1 MSKYF
6 YIILFIL
13 LLAGWVYLSRSHRQ
27 KTNLVQKV
35 NTLQTGK
42 YTDITS
48 DQLYAMLKNKDFY
61 FVNVHIP
68 YEGEIEKTDA
78 FIPYNELDKNLD
90 KLPKDKNAKIVLYC
104 RSGRMSEEAAR
115 KLTELG
121 YTNVYNHILGMHDW
135 QAKGYQFL
143 KGGDKNEAR

>member
-1 MSKYF
+1 MTKYIF
-6 YIILFIL
+6 IIFLILFFI
-13 LLAGWVYLSRSHRQ
+13 GWLYIFRIH
-27 KTNLVQKV
+27 
-35 NTLQTGK
+35 QTPAQQR

-48 DQLYAMLKNKDFY
+48 DQLYSMLKNKNFY

-78 FIPYNELDKNLD
+78 FIPYNEIEKNLD

-104 RSGRMSEEAAR
+104 RSGRMSAEAAK

-121 YTNVYNHILGMHDW
+121 YTNVYNHMLGMHDW
-135 QAKGYQFL
+135 QARGYMII
-143 KGGDKNEAR
+143 KR